1 MAVRGSSMRI
11 FCVLLCT
18 LSLSAAPMELSL
30 KRAVQLAVSPEGST
44 RVKLAEES
52 RKQAESRSTQAK
64 AALLPD
70 LSAGFNVQNLTR
82 NLASVGIGVG
92 ALIPIPGVQFPTF
105 VGPFTALDARVSAS
119 QNILDFSSIRRY
131 QASKVMAASARSD
144 VRGSEEQVAAQVAK
158 AYLTAMR

>member
-1 MAVRGSSMRI
+1 MRAVCM
-11 FCVLLCT
+11 LLCVAT
-18 LSLSAAPMELSL
+18 LPAAPLELSL

-82 NLASVGIGVG
+82 NLSAMGISVNV
-92 ALIPIPGVQFPTF
+92 PIPGIRFPTF
-105 VGPFTALDARVSAS
+105 VGPFHTIDARVSATQS
-119 QNILDFSSIRRY
+119 VFDFSSIRRY
-131 QASKVMAASARSD
+131 QASKIVAASA
-144 VRGSEEQVAAQVAK
+144 
-158 AYLTAMR
+158 